1 MNGRRCGN
9 LNRLSVIAVRYPL
22 FHIGSFVFWTTKNRV
37 HRPLESDEV
46 KTEYTSRTVN
56 FEFEARE
63 TAQIR
68 VKT

>member
-1 MNGRRCGN
+1 MVEG
-9 LNRLSVIAVRYPL
+9 VETWIDYPL
-22 FHIGSFVFWTTKNRV
+22 LQYDIHYSTGSFFFWTTKNRDQ
-37 HRPLESDEV
+37 RPLESDEV

>member
-22 FHIGSFVFWTTKNRV
+22 FHTGRDQ
-37 HRPLESDEV
+37 RPLESDEV